1 MQNVKYILFI
11 GIMILVLIISPQN
24 VLAQEDTE
32 QDGITVSTDKRTY
45 ESGEEILI
53 SGFVETKFAEMYVM
67 MQIIS
72 DKGNLVR
79 VDQITVNQDNSFEIN
94 LITGGTFNEIG
105 TYTIRVFYGVD
116 SKFKAA
122 TTFDIISSTQMIKSA
137 ETTKEVISTPIIPE
151 SIESK
156 IIEGVSDFDV
166 GYKISGGEIISIIP
180 NLEDVSLIININTE
194 NDGELEITLSKEV
207 IDTDSEF
214 IVLVDGKKTNFY
226 QIEEINS
233 RILTTSFPAGAKQIE
248 IFGTFVI
255 PEFGTIAAMI
265 LAVAIVSIIAVSAK
279 TRLSLVPRH

>member
-1 MQNVKYILFI
+1 MQNVKYILFF

-32 QDGITVSTDKRTY
+32 QDGITVSTDKKTY

-72 DKGNLVR
+72 DKGNLVS
-79 VDQITVNQDNSFEIN
+79 VDQIVVKQDNSFETS
-94 LITGGTFNEIG
+94 LITGGTSNEIG

-116 SKFKAA
+116 SKYKAA
-122 TTFDIISSTQMIKSA
+122 TTFDIISSTQMVKSPV
-137 ETTKEVISTPIIPE
+137 TKEVIITPITPE

-156 IIEGVSDFDV
+156 IIEGVSDFDI

-180 NLEDVSLIININTE
+180 NLEDVSLIININAE
-194 NDGELEITLSKEV
+194 NDVELEITLSKEV

-233 RILTTSFPAGAKQIE
+233 RTLTISFPAGSKQIE

-265 LAVAIVSIIAVSAK
+265 LAVAIVSIIVVSAK
-279 TRLSLVPRH
+279 TRLSLVPRY